1 MKLALSALTLAIGLG
16 TGFAAYA
23 AGESHLHEG
32 DVLPLLVDGQIV
44 LDDLDDKEVDF
55 ATGYPIFEAD
65 FGDLSGGPNSTD
77 DPGYDHE
84 AGQFTP
90 GTILAFKVLGPLE
103 FWNGSQWT
111 VDTPATVTFSDALG
125 NDVAVTGVSA
135 AGTSG
140 LIGEIDGDGNLHEH
154 IDMSIDAGA
163 ATGAYAVVLSLFGLL
178 ADQTTPIYGESA
190 PFMIIFNRGLA
201 FEDFEAA
208 VGARVVPVPA
218 AAWLFG
224 SALAGLGLARRRRA
238 G

>member
-1 MKLALSALTLAIGLG
+1 MKLALSALTLAVGLG
-16 TGFAAYA
+16 SGFAAYA
-23 AGESHLHEG
+23 AGPHEG

-55 ATGYPIFEAD
+55 ATGYPIFEAN
-65 FGDLSGGPNSTD
+65 FGDLAGGPHSTD
-77 DPGYDHE
+77 DPGYEHE

-90 GTILAFKVLGPLE
+90 GTLLAFKVLGPLE

-111 VDTPATVTFSDALG
+111 VSTPATVTFSDALG
-125 NDVAVTGVSA
+125 NDVAITGVSGVGA
-135 AGTSG
+135 TGF
-140 LIGEIDGDGNLHEH
+140 IGEVDGEGNLHEH
-154 IDMSIDAGA
+154 FDMSIDAGA

-178 ADQTTPIYGESA
+178 ADQTTPVYGESA
-190 PFMIIFNRGLA
+190 PFMIVFNRGLA
-201 FEDFEAA
+201 NEDFEAA

-224 SALAGLGLARRRRA
+224 SALAGLGFARRRRA